1 MKKNKRIEEKLLLNV
16 NKLLKHRGPDE
27 QNFKTFD
34 TRDKAL
40 KHIRATKY
48 PLNEGIDLDTAY
60 NSQNKKIVQNRLKN

>member
-1 MKKNKRIEEKLLLNV
+1 MAYEPLTPYKSKDDPLWYV
-16 NKLLKHRGPDE
+16 FDE
-27 QNFKTFD
+27 DQNFKTFE

-60 NSQNKKIVQNRLKN
+60 NSQNKKS